1 MKRPPKKKKEVKRNE
16 VGRNKAESSSIN
28 GSIRRLAEHKT
39 LVAVFL
45 FLICFGVFALSLRN
59 DFVWD
64 DVIYLKNSP
73 DYFRVS
79 NINSGLFLGI
89 KGHQGFSYYRP
100 ILFISFAIDHELWG
114 LSPFGFHLSNTIF
127 YSFSTVLFYLLVLF
141 MLEEFKVDGKEVKA
155 FLSSLFFAFYP
166 THVEAASW
174 ISGRMDLLC
183 SLFFF
188 LAFVFHILSYRKLS
202 FLVLTGVCFSLSLLS
217 KEVAVAFPIVVLG
230 FDILSRRFKS
240 RDSILRYAVY
250 GILILIYFYLRGRA
264 ILPQSPGG
272 GVQQS
277 THNIY
282 RVWEVLRILL
292 CSYLFYIK
300 KLLFPFDLNPFIT
313 AVPQGFYYLVS
324 SILVILLLCVISFI
338 PIRSREYVTTF
349 SISWIFITLGPPSL
363 VAVIP
368 VTATPLA
375 DRYLYIPSGGYCLLI
390 GYLIIEL
397 EKRVEYKKLVYALG
411 LALCLS
417 YLFFTIRGQGIWK
430 NDLVFWESVSKRSSD
445 QFIPHIDYGAALRE
459 AGKTDEAILEF
470 LTAFDLTN
478 DSNRGA
484 RAMTATNIG
493 IVYIDKG
500 DYKNA
505 EEWLL
510 KAIDYDPAY
519 ENANFQMG
527 YIYFVKWD
535 LKNAEEWFLKAL
547 RYDPNDERVYYHLG
561 ATYLLRAERENYI
574 PGYGI
579 AERYLMKALK
589 ISDSHGDTHLILAKV
604 YVGLGEREKAKEQ
617 AREAL
622 QMGVTE
628 PLAKQAQDILN
639 MN

>member
-188 LAFVFHILSYRKLS
+188 LAFVF
-202 FLVLTGVCFSLSLLS
+202 
-217 KEVAVAFPIVVLG
+217 
-230 FDILSRRFKS
+230 DILSRIFKS
-240 RDSILRYAVY
+240 RDSILRYGVY

-338 PIRSREYVTTF
+338 SIRRREYVTTF

-459 AGKTDEAILEF
+459 AGKTDEAIQEF
-470 LTAFDLTN
+470 LTAFR
-478 DSNRGA
+478 S
-484 RAMTATNIG
+484 
-493 IVYIDKG
+493 
-500 DYKNA
+500 
-505 EEWLL
+505 EE
-510 KAIDYDPAY
+510 
-519 ENANFQMG
+519 
-527 YIYFVKWD
+527 
-535 LKNAEEWFLKAL
+535 
-547 RYDPNDERVYYHLG
+547 RRVG
-561 ATYLLRAERENYI
+561 
-574 PGYGI
+574 
-579 AERYLMKALK
+579 
-589 ISDSHGDTHLILAKV
+589 
-604 YVGLGEREKAKEQ
+604 
-617 AREAL
+617 
-622 QMGVTE
+622 
-628 PLAKQAQDILN
+628 
-639 MN
+639 